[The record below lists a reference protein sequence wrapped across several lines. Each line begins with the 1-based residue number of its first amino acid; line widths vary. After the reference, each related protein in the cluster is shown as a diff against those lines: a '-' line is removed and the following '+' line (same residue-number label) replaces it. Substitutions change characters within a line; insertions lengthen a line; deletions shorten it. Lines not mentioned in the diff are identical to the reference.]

1 MSEKLPEKWDLAHLF
16 ASDEAWQQE
25 FDALHGLVQKM
36 EAWQGRRFESGAVF
50 FAYIE
55 ESEAVELRME
65 ILYQYAQLLHTLDT
79 ADAGAL
85 EMVSKVEWLFSLYSQ
100 ITSFFFPAFKEIAV
114 DTLEQWLDEAEDK
127 SFYRRMIEVMNR
139 RRPYIL
145 TDKEERLLAQSG
157 EALSAVSSTYNLLVN
172 ADMTFKSV
180 MDAKGKRHKVDEAV
194 FTLLARS
201 NDRELRKKAFASL
214 TGSYYANRN
223 TFAQLLTG
231 NAKVDEFAA
240 KARGYGSTIEAKLY
254 QDELTTDFYTD
265 LLQSVEKLL
274 PLSKQYVGMKRE
286 VLGLDQIAAY
296 DLYAPMVEEVDK
308 ERIPYPAS
316 VDLICQALVPL
327 GEDYVEEMR
336 SGMQQGWV
344 DVDPGKNKQKGAFM
358 SNVWSKHPF
367 VLLNHTDSFQDVLT
381 LAHEMGHAMHSHY
394 TNKAQP
400 YAYSGHSIITAEVAS
415 ITNELIVLRFLI
427 NREDNKIKKQRLIN
441 QLLEGF
447 RTTVFR
453 QSLFAE
459 FEKDTHAKAADGGTL
474 TSDWLL
480 EEWGMLYSKYYGE
493 DLLLPQEFLA
503 EWARIPHF
511 YSSFYVYKYVLG
523 FLTASF
529 LAEKI
534 VQGDVVTIER
544 YRNFLAAGNSAAPL
558 KLLEDVGV
566 DLKNPAV
573 AKAAGHGFEVSL
585 REML

>member
-1 MSEKLPEKWDLAHLF
+1 MPEKLPEKWDLTHLF
-16 ASDEAWQQE
+16 VSPEVWQKE
-25 FDALHGLVQKM
+25 FDDLQALVHKM
-36 EAWQGRRFESGAVF
+36 EAWQGRKFETGGIF
-50 FAYIE
+50 FAYLE
-55 ESEAVELRME
+55 ESEAAELRME

-79 ADAGAL
+79 ADATAL

-100 ITSFFFPAFKEIAV
+100 ITSFFFPVFKEIAV
-114 DTLEQWLDEAEDK
+114 ETLEQWLAESEDK
-127 SFYRRMIEVMNR
+127 SYYRRMIEVMNR

-180 MDAKGKRHKVDEAV
+180 TDAKGKRYRVDEAV

-201 NDRELRKKAFASL
+201 KDRELRKKAFASL

-231 NAKVDEFAA
+231 NAKTDEFVA
-240 KARGYGSTIEAKLY
+240 KARGYESTIEAKLY
-254 QDELTTDFYTD
+254 QDELTTGFYTD
-265 LLQSVEKLL
+265 LLESVEKLL
-274 PLSKQYVGMKRE
+274 PLSRQYVGMKRD
-286 VLGLDQIAAY
+286 VLGLDSIAAY
-296 DLYAPMVEEVDK
+296 DLYAPMVEDVDK
-308 ERIPYPAS
+308 ETLSYTAA
-316 VDLICQALVPL
+316 VDLICQALAPL
-327 GEDYVEEMR
+327 GEDYVTAMR
-336 SGMQQGWV
+336 AGVGQGWV
-344 DVDPGKNKQKGAFM
+344 DVHPGKNKQKGAFM

-394 TNKAQP
+394 TNDAQL
-400 YAYSGHSIITAEVAS
+400 YTYSGHSIITAEVAS
-415 ITNELIVLRFLI
+415 ITNELVVLRFLI
-427 NREDNKIKKQRLIN
+427 NKAESKVKKQRLIN

-474 TSDWLL
+474 TSDWLM
-480 EEWGMLYSKYYGE
+480 EEWRMLYSKYYGN
-493 DLLLPQEFLA
+493 DLVLPQEFLA

-523 FLTASF
+523 FLAASF
-529 LAEKI
+529 LSEKI
-534 VQGDVVTIER
+534 VQGDVETIKR
-544 YRNFLAAGNSAAPL
+544 YRNFLSAGNSAAPL
-558 KLLEDVGV
+558 QLLQDVGV

-573 AKAAGHGFEVSL
+573 AKAAGRGFEL
-585 REML
+585 ALQDMF